1 MNNHLLNYFTIY
13 ILDINIY
20 ILIKSFKVRIYPNE
34 EQIFLLEK
42 TFGANRFIY
51 NYFLNLKIKLYEY
64 YEINL
69 SYNNSSKALTELK
82 KQRTWLKQVDAI
94 SLQQTLRDL
103 DSAYQNFFSG
113 RTRYPNFKKKQD
125 KNSYRTNSN
134 IKINNRYITI
144 PKIGML
150 RYRDKY
156 KLEECNISKIYNVT
170 ISKTPS
176 GNYYASISAEVDIP
190 VFEKTNRSCGIDLG
204 LKDFLIFDTG
214 KKINNPR
221 ILKSLEKKYRKLA
234 KAISRKQLKSK
245 NRNKA
250 RIKLAKFHEKIV
262 NTRKDFLHKLSTN
275 LIKEYDI
282 ICVEDLCFKAFMRTN
297 KAKSYQ
303 DVAQSEFIRMLIYKA
318 EWYGKTISKI
328 NRFYPSTQL
337 CSECGYKNP
346 DIKNLDIREYDCPEC
361 GTHHDRDINAAI
373 NILRE
378 GLRILEETI

>member
-1 MNNHLLNYFTIY
+1 MN
-13 ILDINIY
+13 
-20 ILIKSFKVRIYPNE
+20 KSFKVRIYPNK
-34 EQIFLLEK
+34 EQKLLLEK
-42 TFGANRFIY
+42 TFGANRFIC
-51 NYFLNLKIKLYEY
+51 NYFLNLKPKLYEFY
-64 YEINL
+64 KINL

-82 KQRTWLKQVDAI
+82 KQKTWLKQVEAV

-103 DSAYQNFFSG
+103 DSAYQNFFVGKSK
-113 RTRYPNFKKKQD
+113 YPNFKRKQD
-125 KNSYRTNSN
+125 KNSYRTNQS

-176 GNYYASISAEVDIP
+176 GNYFASISAEVDIIT
-190 VFEKTNRSCGIDLG
+190 FEKTNRSCGIDLG

-214 KKINNPR
+214 EKINNPK
-221 ILKSLEKKYRKLA
+221 ILKNLEKKYRKLA
-234 KAISRKQLKSK
+234 KAVSRKQLKSN

-250 RIKLAKFHEKIV
+250 RIKLVKFHEKIT
-262 NTRKDFLHKLSTN
+262 NIRKDFLHKLSTQ
-275 LIKEYDI
+275 LIKNYDI
-282 ICVEDLCFKAFMRTN
+282 ICIEDLCFKGFMKSN

-303 DVAQSEFIRMLIYKA
+303 DVSQSEFVRQLEYKA
-318 EWYGKTISKI
+318 NWYGKTISKI
-328 NRFYPSTQL
+328 DRFYPSTQL
-337 CSECGYKNP
+337 CSECGFKNP
-346 DIKNLDIREYDCPEC
+346 ALKDTNIREYDCPEC
-361 GTHHDRDINAAI
+361 GTRHDRDINAAI

>member
-1 MNNHLLNYFTIY
+1 MN
-13 ILDINIY
+13 
-20 ILIKSFKVRIYPNE
+20 KSFKVRIYPNV
-34 EQIFLLEK
+34 EQKFLLEK

-51 NYFLNLKIKLYEY
+51 NYFLNLKFKLYKFY
-64 YEINL
+64 KINL

-82 KQRTWLKQVDAI
+82 KQKTWLKQVDYI

-103 DSAYQNFFSG
+103 DSAYQNFFNKKSK
-113 RTRYPNFKKKQD
+113 YPNFKKKQD

-144 PKIGML
+144 PKVGML
-150 RYRDKY
+150 RYRDNY
-156 KLEECNISKIYNVT
+156 RLEECNISKIYNIT

-176 GNYYASISAEVDIP
+176 GNYYASISAKVNITA
-190 VFEKTNRSCGIDLG
+190 FEKTNRNCGIDLG

-214 KKINNPR
+214 RKINNPR

-234 KAISRKQLKSK
+234 KAVSRKQLKSN

-262 NTRKDFLHKLSTN
+262 NIRKDFLHKLSTN
-275 LIKEYDI
+275 ILKEYDI
-282 ICVEDLCFKAFMRTN
+282 ICIEDLCFKGFMKTD
-297 KAKSYQ
+297 KAKSYR

-328 NRFYPSTQL
+328 DRFYPSTQL
-337 CSECGYKNP
+337 CSECGFKNP
-346 DIKNLDIREYDCPEC
+346 ALKDTSIREYNCPEC

-378 GLRILEETI
+378 GLRILEEETI

>member
-1 MNNHLLNYFTIY
+1 MN
-13 ILDINIY
+13 
-20 ILIKSFKVRIYPNE
+20 KSFKVRIYPNK
-34 EQIFLLEK
+34 EQKFLLEK

-51 NYFLNLKIKLYEY
+51 NYFLNLKIKLYEFY
-64 YEINL
+64 KINL
-69 SYNNSSKALTELK
+69 SFTNSSKALTELK
-82 KQRTWLKQVDAI
+82 KQRTWLTQVDAI

-103 DSAYQNFFSG
+103 DKAYQNFFTGKSK
-113 RTRYPNFKKKQD
+113 YPNFKRKQD
-125 KNSYRTNSN
+125 KNSYRTNHR

-156 KLEECNISKIYNVT
+156 KLEEEDISKIYNVT

-176 GNYYASISAEVDIP
+176 GNYYASISAEVDITA
-190 VFEKTNRSCGIDLG
+190 FEKTNRSCGIDLG

-214 KKINNPR
+214 EKINNPR

-234 KAISRKQLKSK
+234 KAVSRKQLKSN

-250 RIKLAKFHEKIV
+250 RIKLAKFHERIA
-262 NTRKDFLHKLSTN
+262 NIRKDFLHKLSTQ

-282 ICVEDLCFKAFMRTN
+282 ICIEDLFFKGFMKTN

-303 DVAQSEFIRMLIYKA
+303 DVAQSEFVHQLEYKA
-318 EWYGKTISKI
+318 NWYGKTISKI

-337 CSECGYKNP
+337 CSECGFKNP
-346 DIKNLDIREYDCPEC
+346 ALKDTSIREYDCPEC
-361 GTHHDRDINAAI
+361 DIHHDRDINAAI

-378 GLRILEETI
+378 GLRILEEEIM

>member
-1 MNNHLLNYFTIY
+1 MN
-13 ILDINIY
+13 
-20 ILIKSFKVRIYPNE
+20 KSFKVRIYPNK
-34 EQIFLLEK
+34 QQKLLLEK

-51 NYFLNLKIKLYEY
+51 NYFLNLKSKLYEFY
-64 YEINL
+64 KINL

-82 KQRTWLKQVDAI
+82 KQKTWLKQVEAV

-103 DSAYQNFFSG
+103 DSAYQNFFVGKSK
-113 RTRYPNFKKKQD
+113 YPNFKRKQD
-125 KNSYRTNSN
+125 KNSYRTNQS

-176 GNYYASISAEVDIP
+176 GNYFASISAEVDIIT
-190 VFEKTNRSCGIDLG
+190 FEKTNRSCGIDLG

-214 KKINNPR
+214 EKIHNPR
-221 ILKSLEKKYRKLA
+221 ILKHLKKKYRKLA
-234 KAISRKQLKSK
+234 KAVSRKQLKSN

-250 RIKLAKFHEKIV
+250 RIKLAKFHEKIT
-262 NTRKDFLHKLSTN
+262 NIRKDFLHKLSTQ
-275 LIKEYDI
+275 LIKNYDI
-282 ICVEDLCFKAFMRTN
+282 ICIEDLCFKGFMKSN

-303 DVAQSEFIRMLIYKA
+303 DVSQSEFVRQLEYKA

-328 NRFYPSTQL
+328 DRFYPSTQL
-337 CSECGYKNP
+337 CSECGFKNP
-346 DIKNLDIREYDCPEC
+346 ALKDTSIREYDCPEC
-361 GTHHDRDINAAI
+361 GTYHDRDINAAI
-373 NILRE
+373 NILRK
-378 GLRILEETI
+378 GLRILEEETI